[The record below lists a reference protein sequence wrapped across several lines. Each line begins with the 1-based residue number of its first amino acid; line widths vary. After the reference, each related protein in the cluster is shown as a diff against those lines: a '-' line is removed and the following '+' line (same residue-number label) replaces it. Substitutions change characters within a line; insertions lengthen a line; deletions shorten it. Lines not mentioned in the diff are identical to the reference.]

1 MKIKKE
7 TVLVVD
13 DIVDNLEIL
22 DEILNKNYFVKL
34 AKNGKTALKIAEK
47 IKPDIILLDVMMPDM
62 DGYEVCRKLK
72 KNLLTKN
79 IPVIFVTA
87 KNEIRDEEKGF
98 ELGIVD
104 YITKP
109 ISPSI
114 VLARIKTHLALY
126 HQNRELEKKVFEKTK
141 ELIES
146 RYEIIKRLGI
156 AAEYKDNETGMHIY
170 RVSNYCEIIGINYG
184 LSLEDAKLLR
194 DVSPM
199 HDIGKI
205 GIPDE
210 ILIKPGKL
218 TFGEFEIVKK
228 HCEIGALIIGE
239 HKSELLQAAKIIAF
253 EHHEKWD
260 GSGYPRGLKKEEIN
274 IYARITAIAD
284 VFDALTSERP
294 YKKIWTDEKAIEFI
308 KEQSGKHFDPKVVE
322 AFLKGIDE
330 IINIKNKY
338 PDEKLAI

>member
-1 MKIKKE
+1 M
-7 TVLVVD
+7 VD
-13 DIVDNLEIL
+13 DTVENLEIL
-22 DEILNKNYFVKL
+22 DEVLRENYYVKL
-34 AKNGKTALKIAEK
+34 AKNGKTALKIAESTL
-47 IKPDIILLDVMMPDM
+47 PDIILLDVMMPDM
-62 DGYEVCRKLK
+62 DGYEVCRHLK
-72 KNLLTKN
+72 SNFITKK

-87 KNEIRDEEKGF
+87 KNEVMDEERGF
-98 ELGIVD
+98 ESGIVD

-114 VLARIKTHLALY
+114 VLARLKTQLMLHN
-126 HQNRELEKKVFEKTK
+126 QNRALEEMVQKRTRELV
-141 ELIES
+141 ES

-170 RVSNYCEIIGINYG
+170 RMSNYCRIIALNYG
-184 LSLEDAKLLR
+184 LDMVEAELVK

-210 ILIKPGKL
+210 ILTKPGKL
-218 TFGEFEIVKK
+218 TRGEFEIVKK
-228 HCEIGALIIGE
+228 HCEIGAKIIGG
-239 HKSELLQAAKIIAF
+239 HDSELLHTAGVIAL

-260 GSGYPRGLKKEEIN
+260 GTGYPRGLKGEEIN

-284 VFDALTSERP
+284 VFDALTSKRP
-294 YKKIWTDEKAIEFI
+294 YKDVWPDIEAIDFI
-308 KEQSGKHFDPKVVE
+308 KSQSGKHFDPKVVE
-322 AFLKGIDE
+322 AFLKGINE
-330 IINIKNKY
+330 IISIKNKY